1 MEKRRRDIRDCK
13 QLKNY
18 KKNKSKKEKRKQ
30 KDPEWAA
37 RRLAKTNAYNE
48 KQKAVSVEAIEN
60 TKKVAFDSAQV
71 IPFEEPVCEE
81 VAVGTVKLAAKQPP
95 PYEIRTR
102 RSPDKF
108 DENNMLI
115 PFLHNVRMPLPNN
128 YPVVI
133 SAKTSTDKSSYLDE
147 LPKRPKKK

>member
-1 MEKRRRDIRDCK
+1 MEQRRRDIRDCK

-37 RRLAKTNAYNE
+37 RRLAKTNAYDE

-71 IPFEEPVCEE
+71 IPFEEP
-81 VAVGTVKLAAKQPP
+81 
-95 PYEIRTR
+95 I
-102 RSPDKF
+102 
-108 DENNMLI
+108 
-115 PFLHNVRMPLPNN
+115 
-128 YPVVI
+128 
-133 SAKTSTDKSSYLDE
+133 
-147 LPKRPKKK
+147 